1 MKNRLLAFLLAVL
14 TLLAALMIP
23 VTAAEPEDPP
33 EEPAAPAANY
43 ETATAAAKVAAYAS
57 VKEKLTAEIT
67 AGYTELYAQTDK
79 YQLFCNKYTGE
90 VYLRDRTTGQYMT
103 TNPVN
108 AHSTA
113 LADRL
118 SQVWISYKTFES
130 DAVEKKYTS
139 FEMAAQKGQITVR
152 RIKGGL
158 RVEYTLG
165 DVSSRYIA
173 PQAILDSDFQESI
186 LFPLEEYIL
195 SILNYEFITER
206 FDTFVDVSDPE
217 RKAVYERL
225 NELHV
230 SEDLKWF
237 QETAKEILGKY
248 SVSTSK
254 KEQNKSVNSRFYH
267 DYREKYEYLYGKEG
281 QTNKGAL
288 NSKDAA
294 ERAQAQELANDML
307 EQIKLLVPSA
317 KELPSATVVGVA
329 LNNLYKDIGSLSSD
343 YGDVETNVIDLN
355 KLLLDPE
362 KNKATIDTLKNEYPI
377 LQKTPAEGEDYPLI
391 RKLVFSRDPDKEANT
406 IAYFKKIEKYF
417 VNSIPSYTM
426 STMLE
431 QEEKVGYEAL
441 IFDNP
446 LFRCALEYTIDD
458 TGVTVDVPASS
469 IIFDESKYQLTE
481 LSFLRYFCAGETK
494 QDGYIFYPDGSGA
507 LIYNQTMPS
516 SAVMNQPIYSYDYS
530 FANLR
535 LSTSN
540 TLVNSSQPIR
550 LPVFGAVNSF
560 NTGEEDAGHNPIYKN
575 VGYLAVITEGESLA
589 RVIATHL
596 DDDGAFVGAYAS
608 YTLRASDN
616 YSLSRLASD
625 APPVPVTSDFKYTG
639 RFTQKYIMLN
649 DSPDGYRADYVGMA
663 AAYRDYLFGNG
674 TLSALDAAELKARL
688 PLFIETYA
696 TVKAKDTVLS
706 FPVEVDKPLTT
717 FKDVMAIGDDLRSE
731 GIGNVKFRLI
741 GYYNDGY
748 QGYYPNRVKWMKE
761 VGGKKGFKSL
771 LNYVSENQEDG
782 FEAFTDVDLLYDYK
796 PGKLGGISKKK
807 NAARSM
813 DDRYVRKVMYS
824 TIYRDTTSNLALLIS
839 ASKLQ
844 RLFAK
849 FDKKFSKFKSTAIS
863 LANLAADL
871 SSNFNEDDYF
881 TREEAKTMIAETLE
895 TASGKYSVMATGG
908 NVYAIPYVDYL
919 LSAPV
924 DGSHYNSVSRT
935 VPFFGMV
942 MHGSLQYAGEVFN
955 EAGNPD
961 YEILRDIESG
971 AAMYV
976 VLVKQNTDLMKE
988 DEELIKHYAANYG
1001 YWRDDLVSYYDVLD
1015 YAIGDLQ
1022 TYRITDHQFL
1032 CAERTIQDWEI
1043 EADAKTLEEEYLA
1056 ILQKQFEAELT
1067 IRNKLIVQLWYVEI
1081 PSALSATQMESRVST
1096 FASKMVQGT
1105 YGDALK
1111 AKISAVADAINPD
1124 YDDGWDDTQKQS
1136 ARAQFAAQALTKMI
1150 DPADP
1155 DYDEAAFTL
1164 VDPDEARKLDLANAM
1179 LDGVYGTEPKETI
1192 GAVVTA
1198 ITPGY
1203 PAGTDTNV
1211 IKVAAL
1217 KKLLDPADP
1226 DWYGVQIGATKVQV
1240 TFDVAAIK
1248 ADAKN
1253 VLHKD
1258 EISEW
1263 LSGEIDAFAA
1273 ENASADGI
1281 MGFTVSGVTDYENE
1295 TEYSF
1300 VTSSDSA
1307 DPAYKKTS
1315 YTISDGS
1322 IVLVTYS
1329 NGTETVRFLL
1339 NFGIF
1344 NVSVK
1349 LDGQTY
1355 KLGKY
1360 DFIRLDPRADAKT
1373 DPRKQ

>member
-14 TLLAALMIP
+14 TLLAALILP
-23 VTAAEPEDPP
+23 VAAGEPEDPA
-33 EEPAAPAANY
+33 EPPAPVANY
-43 ETATAAAKVAAYAS
+43 ETATAAAKVADYAS
-57 VKEKLTAEIT
+57 VKEKLTAEIA
-67 AGYTELYAQTDK
+67 AGYTELYAQSDK
-79 YQLFCNKYTGE
+79 YQLFCNKFTGE
-90 VYLRDRTTGQYMT
+90 VYLRDRTTGQYLT

-108 AHSTA
+108 PHSKA
-113 LADRL
+113 LSDRL
-118 SQVWISYKTFES
+118 SQVWMSFKTFET
-130 DAVEKKYTS
+130 DAVEKRYTS
-139 FEMAAQKGQITVR
+139 FDMAAQKGQITVR
-152 RIKGGL
+152 RIKNGI

-165 DVSSRYIA
+165 DVSSRYVA
-173 PQAILDSDFQESI
+173 PQAILDTDFQESI

-230 SEDLKWF
+230 SDDLKWF

-294 ERAQAQELANDML
+294 ERAQAQELADQML

-343 YGDVETNVIDLN
+343 YGDVETNVVDLN
-355 KLLLDPE
+355 KLLADPE
-362 KNKATIDTLKNEYPI
+362 KNKATIEALKEEYPI
-377 LQKTPAEGEDYPLI
+377 LKKAPAEGEAYPLI
-391 RKLVFSRDPDKEANT
+391 RKLVFSRDKTKEANT

-417 VNSIPSYTM
+417 TNSIPSYTL

-458 TGVTVDVPASS
+458 TGVTVDIPASS

-481 LSFLRYFCAGETK
+481 LSFLRYFCAGETD

-507 LIYNQTMPS
+507 LIYNKTMPS

-535 LSTSN
+535 LNSSS
-540 TLVNSSQPIR
+540 TLVNSSQPVR
-550 LPVFGAVNSF
+550 LPVFGAVNSV
-560 NTGEEDAGHNPIYKN
+560 NTGEVDAGSNPIYQN
-575 VGYLAVITEGESLA
+575 MGYLAVITEGESLA

-608 YTLRASDN
+608 YTLRPSDS
-616 YSLSRLASD
+616 YAISRLTEG
-625 APPVPVTSDFKYTG
+625 APPVPVTADFKYTG
-639 RFTQKYIMLN
+639 RFTQKYVVLN
-649 DSPDGYRADYVGMA
+649 DTAEGYRADYVGMA
-663 AAYRDYLFGNG
+663 DAYRAYLFGNG
-674 TLSALDAAELKARL
+674 TLSALDASELKARL

-696 TVKAKDTVLS
+696 SVKAKDTVLS

-717 FKDVMAIGDDLRSE
+717 FKDVMTIGDDLRSE

-771 LNYVSENQEDG
+771 MNYVSENAEDG
-782 FEAFTDVDLLYDYK
+782 FEAYTDVDLVYDYK
-796 PGKLGGISKKK
+796 PGKAGGISKKK
-807 NAARSM
+807 NLARSM

-824 TIYRDTTSNLALLIS
+824 TIYRDTTSNLALLVS

-844 RLFAK
+844 SLFAK
-849 FDKKFSKFKSTAIS
+849 FDKKFSKFKSTAVS
-863 LANLAADL
+863 LAYLASDL

-881 TREEAKTMIAETLE
+881 TREEAKTMVAGTLE

-919 LSAPV
+919 LQAPV
-924 DGSHYNSVSRT
+924 DGSHFNSVSRT

-976 VLVKQNTDLMKE
+976 VLVKENTDLMKE
-988 DEELIKHYAANYG
+988 DAELIKHYAANYG

-1067 IRNKLIVQLWYVEI
+1067 LRNRLIVQLWYVEI
-1081 PSALSATQMESRVST
+1081 PSGYSAQQMESRIST
-1096 FASKMVQGT
+1096 FATKMMQGS

-1111 AKISAVADAINPD
+1111 TKICAVADAINPD
-1124 YDDGWDDTQKQS
+1124 FDPEWSDAQKQT
-1136 ARAQFAAQALTKMI
+1136 ARSQFASAALTKMI
-1150 DPADP
+1150 DPGDAE
-1155 DYDEAAFTL
+1155 YDASAFTL
-1164 VDPDEARKLDLANAM
+1164 VDPDEARKLDLANAI
-1179 LDGVYGTEPKETI
+1179 LEGNYGTEPKEKI
-1192 GAVVTA
+1192 QAVVTA
-1198 ITPGY
+1198 ITPDY
-1203 PAGTDTNV
+1203 PAGTDQNL

-1226 DWYGVQIGATKVQV
+1226 EWYGVQIGATKVQV
-1240 TFDVAAIK
+1240 TIDADAIK

-1253 VLHKD
+1253 ALHTDK
-1258 EISEW
+1258 ISEW

-1300 VTSSDSA
+1300 VTASDSA

-1329 NGTETVRFLL
+1329 NGTDTVRFLL

-1344 NVSVK
+1344 SVNVR
-1349 LDGQTY
+1349 LNGQTY
-1355 KLGKY
+1355 NLGKY
-1360 DFIRLDPRADAKT
+1360 DFLRLDPRADQKT

>member
-1 MKNRLLAFLLAVL
+1 MKNRLLAFLLVVL
-14 TLLAALMIP
+14 TLFAALMIP
-23 VTAAEPEDPP
+23 VTAAAPEEDPP

-43 ETATAAAKVAAYAS
+43 ETATAAAKTAAYKS
-57 VKEKLTAEIT
+57 VKEKLAAEID

-79 YQLFCNKYTGE
+79 YQLFCNKFTGE
-90 VYLRDRTTGQYMT
+90 VYLRDRKTGQYLT
-103 TNPVN
+103 TNPIDVK
-108 AHSTA
+108 STA
-113 LADRL
+113 QSDRL
-118 SQVWISYKTFES
+118 SQVWMSFKTFET
-130 DAVEKKYTS
+130 DAVEKKYAS
-139 FEMAAQKGQITVR
+139 FDMAAQKGQITVT
-152 RIKGGL
+152 RIKGGI

-165 DVSSRYIA
+165 DVNSRYIA

-186 LFPLEEYIL
+186 LMPLEEYIL

-206 FDTFVDVSDPE
+206 FNTFVDVSDPE

-237 QETAKEILGKY
+237 QETAKSILGLY
-248 SVSTSK
+248 SVGTSK
-254 KEQNKSVNSRFYH
+254 KEMNKSVNSRFYH
-267 DYREKYEYLYGKEG
+267 DYRLKLEEV
-281 QTNKGAL
+281 NKML
-288 NSKDAA
+288 NSANA
-294 ERAQAQELANDML
+294 ETRKQGQEMKEQML
-307 EQIKLLVPSA
+307 EQIQLLVPSA
-317 KELPSATVVGVA
+317 TKELPSATVVGVA
-329 LNNLYKDIGSLSSD
+329 LNNLYKDVGSLSSD
-343 YGDVETNVIDLN
+343 YGDSDTNVVDLN
-355 KLLLDPE
+355 KLLQDPE
-362 KNKATIDTLKNEYPI
+362 KNKATIDALKEEYPI
-377 LQKTPAEGEDYPLI
+377 LKKAPADGEAYPLI
-391 RKLVFSRDPDKEANT
+391 RKLVFSRDPAKEATT

-417 VNSIPSYTM
+417 TNSISSYTM
-426 STMLE
+426 SLMLE

-458 TGVTVDVPASS
+458 TGVTVDIPASS

-481 LSFLRYFCAGETK
+481 LSFLRYFCAGETT
-494 QDGYIFYPDGSGA
+494 QDGYIFYPDGCGA

-516 SAVMNQPIYSYDYS
+516 SAVMSQPIYSYDYAY
-530 FANLR
+530 ANLS
-535 LSTSN
+535 LSSSN
-540 TLVNSSQPIR
+540 LVNSSQPVR
-550 LPVFGAVNSF
+550 LPVFGAVNSV
-560 NTGEEDAGHNPIYKN
+560 NTGEEDAGHNPIYKD

-589 RVIATHL
+589 RVVATHL

-608 YTLRASDN
+608 YTLRASDS
-616 YSLSRLASD
+616 YSMTRLKSG
-625 APPVPVTSDFKYTG
+625 PPVSVLADFKYTG
-639 RFTQKYIMLN
+639 KFTHKYVMLTG
-649 DSPDGYRADYVGMA
+649 DADGYRADYVGMA
-663 AAYRDYLFGNG
+663 DAYRDYLFGNDSL
-674 TLSALDAAELKARL
+674 TALDADELKERL
-688 PLFIETYA
+688 PLYIETYA
-696 TVKAKDTVLS
+696 TVKAEDSVLS
-706 FPVEVDKPLTT
+706 FPVMVDKPLTT
-717 FKDVMAIGDDLRSE
+717 FKDVMTIGDDLRSE

-761 VGGKKGFKSL
+761 AGGKRGFKSL
-771 LNYVSENQEDG
+771 LKYVSEHEDDG
-782 FEAFTDVDLLYDYK
+782 FEAFTDVDLVYRYK
-796 PGKLGGISKKK
+796 TTKIGGLSKKK
-807 NAARSM
+807 NGARSM
-813 DDRYVRKVMYS
+813 DDRYVKKVVYS
-824 TIYRDTTSNLALLIS
+824 TIYRKTTDNMGLLIS
-839 ASKLQ
+839 AS
-844 RLFAK
+844 RLKTLFEK
-849 FDKKFSKFKSTAIS
+849 FDKKFSKFKATAIS
-863 LANLAADL
+863 FANLASDL

-881 TREEAKTMIAETLE
+881 TREGAKSMIAEVLE

-908 NVYAIPYVDYL
+908 NVYTIPYVDYL

-976 VLVKQNTDLMKE
+976 VLVKENTNLMKE
-988 DEELIKHYAANYG
+988 DELLIKHYAANYG
-1001 YWRDDLVSYYDVLD
+1001 YWHDDLVSYYDILD

-1022 TYRITDHQFL
+1022 TYRISDHLFL
-1032 CAERTIQDWEI
+1032 SAERTIQDWET
-1043 EADAKTLEEEYLA
+1043 EADMKTLEEEYLS
-1056 ILQKQFEAELT
+1056 ILQKQFEKELT
-1067 IRNKLIVQLWYVEI
+1067 IRNRLIVQLWYVEI
-1081 PSALSATQMESRVST
+1081 PSNYSDQQLQIRIST
-1096 FASKMVQGT
+1096 FANKMVQGT
-1105 YGDALK
+1105 YGTALQT
-1111 AKISAVADAINPD
+1111 KISSVADAINPD
-1124 YDDGWDDTQKQS
+1124 YDDGWTDAQKQS
-1136 ARAQFAAQALTKMI
+1136 ARAQFAEQALTKMI

-1155 DYDEAAFTL
+1155 DYDASAFTL
-1164 VDPDEARKLDLANAM
+1164 VDPDESRKLDLANAI
-1179 LDGVYGTEPKETI
+1179 LDGTYGTEPKDKI
-1192 GAVVTA
+1192 SAVVTA

-1203 PAGTDTNV
+1203 PEGTDPNL

-1226 DWYGVQIGATKVQV
+1226 EWYGVQIGATKVQV
-1240 TFDVAAIK
+1240 TVDADAIK

-1253 VLHKD
+1253 ALHED

-1263 LSGEIDAFAA
+1263 LSDRIDAFAA

-1281 MGFTVSGVTDYENE
+1281 MGFTVSGVSDYANE

-1300 VTSSDSA
+1300 VTDSESD

-1329 NGTETVRFLL
+1329 NGTDTVRFLL

-1349 LDGQTY
+1349 LDGKTY
-1355 KLGKY
+1355 VLGKY
-1360 DFIRLDPRADAKT
+1360 DFVRLDPRADQKT